1 MTPRLGEN
9 NPNIIYTKYETPS
22 AFRKAG
28 AFLPLDLI
36 KKGVYEYR
44 LSPYMGCSKRCQ
56 YCFELHNEFTHENEV
71 KIKTNTVSVLK
82 SNIPSLDKTK
92 AILLDG
98 YDCEKAEQKERLIR
112 SALKVI
118 VEYGIP
124 LLIQTKSDLVLRDL
138 DLLEELNDSGVFVNV
153 SFSMTSLNQ
162 DHARIFEPY
171 TCSPFNRLEA
181 MKKISDAGIH
191 TGIILM
197 PVLPFISDTK
207 EELNTLFSRSAEK
220 GCEYVIPELLRVT
233 SSGKQRDMCF
243 GIIRKHFPE
252 LVKRYEELYPARQ
265 FGPKFGSGPRDNAYR
280 SGLLKRIGEV
290 SRRYGLPTAFPSIQ
304 EPRSERR
311 ETISKRQCTLGSFL

>member
-1 MTPRLGEN
+1 MTPRLGEK
-9 NPNIIYTKYETPS
+9 NPNIVYTKYETPS

-56 YCFELHNEFTHENEV
+56 YCFELHNEFILENDV

-82 SNIPSLDKTK
+82 SNIPMLDKTK

-98 YDCEKAEQKERLIR
+98 YDCETAEQKEGIIR
-112 SALKVI
+112 SSLRVI

-124 LLIQTKSDLVLRDL
+124 FFIQTKSDLVVLRDL
-138 DLLEELNDSGVFVNV
+138 DLLKELNDSGVFVNV

-162 DHARIFEPY
+162 DHSRIFEPY
-171 TCSPFNRLEA
+171 TCSPLNRLKA

-197 PVLPFISDTK
+197 PVLPFISDTN
-207 EELNTLFSRSAEK
+207 EELDLLFSRSAEK

-243 GIIRKHFPE
+243 GVIRKHFPA
-252 LVKRYEELYPARQ
+252 LVKRYEELNPARQ

-280 SGLLKRIGEV
+280 SGLLKRIDEV
-290 SRRYGLPTAFPSIQ
+290 
-304 EPRSERR
+304 
-311 ETISKRQCTLGSFL
+311 